1 MTAHFMISVISMKN
15 KSKAS
20 KYVLRFAT
28 LLITIAMLLCFGV
41 FSSAESSSADG
52 YLLTIV
58 CKPQFDTAT
67 EMEFDMS
74 FISKDTGTV
83 YHVKLMGFNSF
94 TEKMIVPMGDY
105 AIVSVIDA
113 NDYTAVYKVKDTEF
127 SVVGNTDIVF
137 DLYDLNI
144 IPDEEETSV
153 ENISTQDVPDS
164 TEYTGHESDKTTE
177 GTSVSNTTE
186 NNYQV
191 EDPFKDD
198 ETTTQKVYTETQS
211 ASDVSGVQ
219 EKTVTSNN
227 VKNKLP
233 GIIIGVIAVCGGFL
247 FAVKM
252 KSN

>member
-1 MTAHFMISVISMKN
+1 M
-15 KSKAS
+15 
-20 KYVLRFAT
+20 
-28 LLITIAMLLCFGV
+28 MLKF
-41 FSSAESSSADG
+41 
-52 YLLTIV
+52 
-58 CKPQFDTAT
+58 
-67 EMEFDMS
+67 
-74 FISKDTGTV
+74 

-144 IPDEEETSV
+144 IPDDEETSV
-153 ENISTQDVPDS
+153 ENISTQNVPDL
-164 TEYTGHESDKTTE
+164 TEYTGYEFDKTTE
-177 GTSVSNTTE
+177 GTSVSNTTK

-219 EKTVTSNN
+219 EKTVASNS

-233 GIIIGVIAVCGGFL
+233 GIIIGIIAVCGGFL